1 MEAQEIKKPIF
12 SVKNVTMDFKVARK
26 GFLAKKSTIRALND
40 ISFDLYPGEA
50 LAIVGESVVV
60 SLQFVELP

>member
-26 GFLAKKSTIRALND
+26 GFLAKKVLFAL
-40 ISFDLYPGEA
+40 
-50 LAIVGESVVV
+50 
-60 SLQFVELP
+60 